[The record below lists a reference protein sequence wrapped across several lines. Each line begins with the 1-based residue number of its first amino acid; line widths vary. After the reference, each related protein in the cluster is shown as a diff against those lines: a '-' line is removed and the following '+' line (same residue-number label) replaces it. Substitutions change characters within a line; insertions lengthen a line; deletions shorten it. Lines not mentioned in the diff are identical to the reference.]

1 MVSPQSPFKN
11 KSIKKLIPLLK
22 RLFWITHDIKI
33 WTLDTGKAE
42 ADVG

>member
-1 MVSPQSPFKN
+1 MVNPQSPFKN
-11 KSIKKLIPLLK
+11 ILIPFLK
-22 RLFWITHDIKI
+22 GLFWITHDIKM